1 MERLRAAVLLAGFV
15 LATLLLIPLQWLFL
29 RLKSPWARHLPVL
42 YHRWLCGWLG
52 IAIKVSGAPASKQGV
67 LFLSNHTS
75 YFDILIL
82 STVQPVAFVAKREVA
97 SWPFFG
103 LLAKLQR
110 TVFVERERRTKT
122 LVHRDEMAL
131 RLTGGDNLVLFP
143 EGTSNDGNVILP
155 FKSALIGV
163 AELALKAKGDAP
175 VVVQPVS
182 LSYRRLHGLPMGR
195 QYRPF
200 FAWYGDMELV
210 THLWDALCLGPIE
223 VQVTYHPPIDQAQSA
238 SRKAIAV
245 YCHRV
250 IGNGIAESLAAR

>member
-1 MERLRAAVLLAGFV
+1 MEPIRAAVLLAGFV
-15 LATLLLIPLQWLFL
+15 LATIVLIPLQWLL
-29 RLKSPWARHLPVL
+29 LKMQSPGARYLPVA
-42 YHRWLCGWLG
+42 YHRWLCHWLG
-52 IAIKVSGAPASKQGV
+52 IKITIEGRPARRHGV
-67 LFLSNHTS
+67 LFLANHTS

-82 STVQPVAFVAKREVA
+82 STVLPLAFVAKREVE

-122 LVHRDEMAL
+122 LIHRDEMAQ
-131 RLTGGDNLVLFP
+131 RLVHGDNLVLFP
-143 EGTSNDGNVILP
+143 EGTSDDGNVILP

-163 AELALKAKGDAP
+163 AELALKAKGGDP
-175 VVVQPVS
+175 VVVQPIS
-182 LSYRRLHGLPMGR
+182 LAYRKLHGMPMGR

-223 VQVTYHPPIDQAQSA
+223 VKLTFHPPVAAETQA
-238 SRKAIAV
+238 SRKAIAL

-250 IGNGIAESLAAR
+250 IGNGIAEALASR